1 MNGEQDWDAY
11 PPGAYVPPPAYGPPP
26 GYGPPPPAYGPPPGY
41 GPAPGYG
48 PPPGYGPVAP
58 WNLPAVVTTWPY
70 GPGRPGVATAAIV
83 LGFVT
88 GGLTALGSLLFL
100 YAVATGEAGPVTSVL
115 MLGLLCAA
123 GLIGGSVVLSRQDS
137 AGVLFAAAVATVT
150 VLLLALLTGAATLN
164 GEDMLG
170 LGLFVAFALVLPVL
184 TAVFAR
190 LPRVRGW
197 AADG

>member
-1 MNGEQDWDAY
+1 VNGDQDWDAY
-11 PPGAYVPPPAYGPPP
+11 PPGAYPPPP
-26 GYGPPPPAYGPPPGY
+26 GYGPPPAYGPPLGYGAPPPAYGPPVGH
-41 GPAPGYG
+41 
-48 PPPGYGPVAP
+48 GPVAP

-88 GGLTALGSLLFL
+88 GGLTALGSLVFL
-100 YAVATGEAGPVTSVL
+100 YAVATGDADPATSVL
-115 MLGLLCAA
+115 VLGLLCAA
-123 GLIGGSVVLSRQDS
+123 GLIGGAVVLSRQDS
-137 AGVLFAAAVATVT
+137 PTVLFAAAVATVT
-150 VLLLALLTGAATLN
+150 VLVLALLTGAATLD
-164 GEDMLG
+164 GDAMLG
-170 LGLFVAFALVLPVL
+170 LGMFVAFALVLPVL